1 MGLFINTFSPVI
13 HRKTG
18 TYPQGKVDNML
29 AERLFWGA
37 LLGLAAGWLGYK
49 AGALDLSGAL
59 AAWFV
64 GAITFGFGGW
74 QAAGL
79 LIAFFISSSV
89 LSRLAGRRKTLVEA
103 DFSKGDRRDWGQV
116 LANGGWAGVLAVC
129 SSMDGSQLW
138 LATLV
143 GSLAAV
149 NADTWATELGVLSKR
164 RPRLITTWRP
174 VRAGVS
180 GGVTLEGLLAS
191 LAGAGLIAVLGAW
204 WLDSAVLVGAGLL
217 GGFTGSLVDSLLGA
231 SVQVMYT
238 CPSCNKETERH
249 PAHSCGT
256 PTQAI
261 RGWPWL
267 NNDGVNFI
275 AAGAGAAVAAL
286 VVFLT
291 A

>member
-1 MGLFINTFSPVI
+1 
-13 HRKTG
+13 
-18 TYPQGKVDNML
+18 ML
-29 AERLFWGA
+29 AERLIWGA
-37 LLGLAAGWLGYK
+37 LLGLVAGWLGYSV
-49 AGALDLSGAL
+49 GALNLSGAL

-64 GAITFGFGGW
+64 GAITFGFGGR

-79 LIAFFISSSV
+79 LIAFFISSSA
-89 LSRLAGRRKTLVEA
+89 LSRLAGSRKAKLVA
-103 DFSKGDRRDWGQV
+103 DFAKGGRRDWGQV
-116 LANGGWAGVLAVC
+116 IANGGWAGVLALA
-129 SSMDGSQLW
+129 SSMDENLLW
-138 LATLV
+138 LAALV

-204 WLDSAVLVGAGLL
+204 WLDSAVLAGAGLV

-231 SVQVMYT
+231 SMQAMYT
-238 CPSCNKETERH
+238 CPSCHKETERH
-249 PAHSCGT
+249 PAHICGT

-286 VVFLT
+286 VVILT
-291 A
+291 V